1 MLQTNHRIFPLYILA
16 IAALA
21 LYAWRLHV
29 QKERQMAAYEQQYQ
43 TLLAAYN
50 HLDQGIS
57 YHLDQIQ
64 MYSDAYRMP
73 ELEAQRMQ
81 GEYVAQAA
89 KALSDFSHK
98 EIYQA
103 LKPGTYIEE
112 WLPRVQRRILPDSA
126 ATAFFQQDQDFA
138 DSLRLFSR
146 QYEQELAAFEP
157 FFSKERR
164 AAAEHI
170 LAGNRPDQKA
180 MLLTAS
186 LVRQAAAA
194 NRSLA
199 FLHNRLADGR
209 PSRLPQTMPIPV
221 LEGTC
226 HRAGETIRGEV
237 AAHICPVHTE
247 NVTYWVN
254 GKPLSRV
261 PGPSKYSAVFGYAG
275 PQHLSIKADLYNPLT
290 GEVKPFTKT
299 TTILVCE

>member
-1 MLQTNHRIFPLYILA
+1 MLQTNHRIFLLYILA
-16 IAALA
+16 IAALT

-29 QKERQMAAYEQQYQ
+29 QKERQMAAYERQYQ

-50 HLDQGIS
+50 HLDQGMI
-57 YHLDQIQ
+57 YRLDQIK
-64 MYSDAYRMP
+64 MYSDAYLLP
-73 ELEAQRMQ
+73 ESEVVRMQ

-89 KALSDFSHK
+89 KASSDFSRK

-126 ATAFFQQDQDFA
+126 ATVFFQQDQDFS

-146 QYEQELAAFEP
+146 KYEQELAALEP

-164 AAAEHI
+164 AAAESI

-180 MLLTAS
+180 MLLAVS
-186 LVRQAAAA
+186 MVRQQAAAD
-194 NRSLA
+194 RSLS
-199 FLHNRLADGR
+199 FLQSRIPDEA
-209 PSRLPQTMPIPV
+209 PSSIPV
-221 LEGTC
+221 MPVPVFEGTC
-226 HRAGETIRGEV
+226 HRAGETIRGDV

-254 GKPLSRV
+254 GKPLPRI

-275 PQHLSIKADLYNPLT
+275 PQHLSIKADLHNLLT

>member
-1 MLQTNHRIFPLYILA
+1 MQTKHRIFLLYILA
-16 IAALA
+16 IAALTP
-21 LYAWRLHV
+21 YAWRLHV

-64 MYSDAYRMP
+64 MYSDVYRMP

-81 GEYVAQAA
+81 GEYVAHAA

-126 ATAFFQQDQDFA
+126 ATAFFQQYQDFA

-237 AAHICPVHTE
+237 MARSYSDMVDHLSFFA
-247 NVTYWVN
+247 N
-254 GKPLSRV
+254 GKPIRQELGLGKYQMV
-261 PGPSKYSAVFGYAG
+261 PRSAR
-275 PQHLSIKADLYNPLT
+275 QHRLPVRIEIKHPITA
-290 GEVKPFTKT
+290 EVKSYTKT